1 MFALCYD
8 LGMYAN
14 RLQLAIL
21 SLAVAHV
28 LAAQSAPIP
37 VRGVV
42 QDASRSAIAG
52 AQIKAVAGLEGRE
65 TTIFSDPGGRFELSL
80 APGAYRLFA
89 SAPGFSATEQG
100 LTVAAFQLQVAIT
113 LYIAPLAET
122 LRVFGGRVLS
132 SGADLQRLPG
142 AAEVLTSEV
151 LRESNVMTTEE
162 ALRKVSGVHARG
174 EDAFGLRPNIGIRG
188 LSPTRS
194 TKVLLLEDG
203 LPLSYAP
210 YGDNASYYHPPV
222 DRFETIE
229 VIKGGEQIVFGPMTV
244 GGVVNYVT
252 PTIPAKRGGSL
263 MLIGGNRDYLNGH
276 ARYGANFKNTG
287 WLIDLLRKQGE
298 GSRDNVRHGI
308 TDFNVKTLTSLS
320 TRQTLGLRFNSY
332 AEDSNIT
339 YTGLRENE
347 FISNPRGNVF
357 RNDFFNT
364 NRYAGAITHT
374 LALSDHLVLSTN
386 GYASAFL
393 RDWWRQSSNSTQR
406 PNDSADPACGGM
418 ANLLTT
424 CGNEGRIRSY
434 QTWGVDPKL
443 KSHFKLGKAQNE
455 LDLGFRYHSEIQERY
470 QKNGPLPTSRDGVV
484 VENNDRRAQAA
495 SFFLQNRF
503 IFGNLAIT
511 PGLRFESVN
520 FRRVNQ
526 LNGARGDTRITQW
539 IPGIGAAYTAGGR
552 VTFFSGLHRGFAP
565 PRVEDIINN
574 NTGASIDL
582 DAELSWNYEAGTRV
596 SLPGDL
602 RAEATFFRMDFEN
615 QIVPASVAG
624 GLGATLTNAGS
635 TLHQGA
641 EFSSAWQLARF
652 LPRRHNVTLRTAWTA
667 LPIARYSSDRFSNIP
682 GFTTVRITGNRL
694 PYAPKNLLT
703 SSLSY
708 THAKGINVF
717 LENVYSGRQFGD
729 DLNTVGG
736 TPDGQRGLLPANAIW
751 NASVN
756 VPVKTSTTL
765 FFTMKN
771 VTDRLTIVDRSR
783 GLLPGI
789 PRLVQFGF
797 RFNF

>member
-1 MFALCYD
+1 MCYD
-8 LGMYAN
+8 QVMTASD
-14 RLQLAIL
+14 LQLVIM
-21 SLAVAHV
+21 SLVVAPV
-28 LAAQSAPIP
+28 LAAQPAATT
-37 VRGVV
+37 VHGVV
-42 QDASRSAIAG
+42 QDTSRSAIAG
-52 AQIKAVAGLEGRE
+52 AQIRVVVGQKTGEH
-65 TTIFSDPGGRFELSL
+65 TTFTNPRGRFELSL
-80 APGAYRLFA
+80 APGAYRLLT
-89 SAPGFSATEQG
+89 SAPGFTATEQA
-100 LTVAAFQLQVAIT
+100 LTVAAVQLQVDVT
-113 LYIAPLAET
+113 LSIAPLVET
-122 LRVFGGRVLS
+122 LRVSGGRVLS

-142 AAEVLTSEV
+142 AAEILTSEV

-229 VIKGGEQIVFGPMTV
+229 VMKGGEQIVFGPMTV

-252 PTIPAKRGGSL
+252 PVIPAKREGSL
-263 MLIGGNRDYLNGH
+263 MLIGGNRDYFNGH

-298 GSRDNVRHGI
+298 GSRNNVRHGI
-308 TDFNVKTLTSLS
+308 TDFNVKTLTGISS
-320 TRQTLGLRFNSY
+320 RQTLGLRFNSY
-332 AEDSNIT
+332 AENSNIA
-339 YTGLRENE
+339 YSGLRENE
-347 FISNPRGNVF
+347 FVANPRGNVF

-374 LALSDHLVLSTN
+374 LALSDHLVVSTN

-393 RDWWRQSSNSTQR
+393 RDWWRQSSNSSQR

-418 ANLLTT
+418 VNLLTT
-424 CGNEGRIRSY
+424 CGNEGRLRYY

-443 KSHFKLGKAQNE
+443 KGVFKLGSAQNE
-455 LDLGFRYHSEIQERY
+455 LDAGFRYHSEIQERY
-470 QKNGPLPTSRDGVV
+470 QKNGPLPTSRDGVL

-495 SFFLQNRF
+495 SFFLQNSF
-503 IFGNLAIT
+503 ILGNLAIT
-511 PGLRFESVN
+511 PGVRFESVN
-520 FRRVNQ
+520 FRRVNH
-526 LNGARGDTRITQW
+526 LNGARGDTRLTQW
-539 IPGIGAAYTAGGR
+539 IPGIGAAYSAGSR

-565 PRVEDIINN
+565 PRVEDVINN
-574 NTGASIDL
+574 NSGASIDL
-582 DAELSWNYEAGTRV
+582 DAELSWNYEAGVRAN
-596 SLPGDL
+596 LPGDL
-602 RAEATFFRMDFEN
+602 RAEATLFRMDFEN
-615 QIVPASVAG
+615 QIIPASVAG

-652 LPRRHNVTLRTAWTA
+652 LPRQHKVTLRTAWTL
-667 LPIARYSSDRFSNIP
+667 LPIARYSSDRFSNVP

-694 PYAPKNLLT
+694 PYAPKHMLT

-708 THAKGINVF
+708 THAKGVNVF
-717 LENVYSGRQFGD
+717 VENVYSGRQFGD

-736 TPDGQRGLLPANAIW
+736 TPDGQRGLLPGNGIW

-756 VPVKTSTTL
+756 VPIKASTTL
-765 FFTMKN
+765 FFTVKN
-771 VTDRLTIVDRSR
+771 VTDRLAIVDRSR

-789 PRLVQFGF
+789 PRLVQSGF
-797 RFNF
+797 RFKF

>member
-1 MFALCYD
+1 VN
-8 LGMYAN
+8 AN
-14 RLQLAIL
+14 RLQLPIL
-21 SLAVAHV
+21 SLAVASL
-28 LAAQSAPIP
+28 LAAQSAPVS

-52 AQIKAVAGLEGRE
+52 AQIKASAIGESRE
-65 TTIFSDPGGRFELSL
+65 FMVLSDPQGRFEFSL
-80 APGAYRLFA
+80 TPGKYTLRTTAT
-89 SAPGFSATEQG
+89 GFSSAERG
-100 LTVAAFQLQVAIT
+100 VTVSESNLQVEIS
-113 LYIAPLAET
+113 LSIAPLAET
-122 LRVFGGRVLS
+122 LRISGGRVLS

-142 AAEVLTSEV
+142 AAEVISSEV

-162 ALRKVSGVHARG
+162 ALRKVTGVHARG

-203 LPLSYAP
+203 LPLSFAP

-229 VIKGGEQIVFGPMTV
+229 VLKGGEQIVFGPMTV
-244 GGVVNYVT
+244 GGVINYVT
-252 PTIPAKRGGSL
+252 PAIPDKRGGSIML
-263 MLIGGNRDYLNGH
+263 MGGNRDYLNGH
-276 ARYGANFKNTG
+276 AKYGANFKNTG
-287 WLIDLLRKQGE
+287 WLVDILRKQGE
-298 GSRDNVRHGI
+298 GSRDNVRHGL
-308 TDFNVKTLTSLS
+308 TDFNIKTLTSLS
-320 TRQTLGLRFNSY
+320 SRQTLGLRFNSY
-332 AEDSNIT
+332 AEDSNLA

-347 FISNPRGNVF
+347 FLADPRGNVF

-374 LALSDHLVLSTN
+374 LALSDNLVLSTN

-393 RDWWRQSSNSTQR
+393 RDWWRQSSNSNQR

-418 ANLLTT
+418 VNLLTT
-424 CGNEGRIRSY
+424 CGNEGRLRY
-434 QTWGVDPKL
+434 YHTWGIDPKL
-443 KSHFKLGKAQNE
+443 KATFNLGKARNE
-455 LDLGFRYHSEIQERY
+455 LDLGVRYHSEMQERL
-470 QKNGPLPTSRDGVV
+470 QRNGPRPTSRDGIL
-484 VENNDRRAQAA
+484 VEDNDRHAHAA
-495 SFFLQNRF
+495 SFFVQNRF
-503 IFGNLAIT
+503 LFGNLTIT
-511 PGLRFESVN
+511 PGIRFESVN
-520 FRRVNQ
+520 FRRVNH
-526 LNGARGDTRITQW
+526 LNGARGDTRLQQW
-539 IPGIGAAYTAGGR
+539 IPGLGAAYTVGSR

-582 DAELSWNYEAGTRV
+582 DAELSWNYEAGARV
-596 SLPGDL
+596 SLPGEL
-602 RAEATFFRMDFEN
+602 RAEATFFRMGFEN

-641 EFSSAWQLARF
+641 EFSTSWQLIRF
-652 LPRRHNVTLRTAWTA
+652 LPRQHNVTLRAAYTA
-667 LPIARYSSDRFSNIP
+667 LPIARFSSDRFSNIP

-708 THAKGINVF
+708 THAKGVNVF
-717 LENVYSGRQFGD
+717 FENVYTGRQFGD

-736 TPDGQRGLLPANAIW
+736 TPDGQRGLLPGNAIW
-751 NASVN
+751 NAAVN
-756 VPVKTSTTL
+756 VPVTTRTTL

-771 VTDRLTIVDRSR
+771 LTDRLTIVDRSR

>member
-1 MFALCYD
+1 MN
-8 LGMYAN
+8 AN
-14 RLQLAIL
+14 VLQLPLLA
-21 SLAVAHV
+21 LAVAPII
-28 LAAQSAPIP
+28 AAQSAAFP

-52 AQIKAVAGLEGRE
+52 AQIRAMTGLKGQE
-65 TTIFSDPGGRFELSL
+65 TTILSDPQGRFELSL
-80 APGAYRLFA
+80 AAGSYRLLT
-89 SAPGFSATEQG
+89 SAAGFSATEQA
-100 LTVAAFQLQVAIT
+100 LTVADKPLQVGIT
-113 LYIAPLAET
+113 LTIAPLAET
-122 LRVFGGRVLS
+122 IRVSGGRVLS

-142 AAEVLTSEV
+142 AADILTAEV

-203 LPLSYAP
+203 IPLSYAP

-229 VIKGGEQIVFGPMTV
+229 VMKGGEQIVFGPMTV
-244 GGVVNYVT
+244 GGVINYVT
-252 PTIPAKRGGSL
+252 PAIPAKRGGSL
-263 MLIGGNRDYLNGH
+263 MLMGGNRNYLNGH
-276 ARYGANFKNTG
+276 AKYGANFKNTG

-308 TDFNVKTLTSLS
+308 TDFNVKTLTSVS
-320 TRQTLGLRFNSY
+320 SRQTIGLRFNSY
-332 AEDSNIT
+332 AEDSNIS
-339 YTGLRENE
+339 YSGLRESE
-347 FISNPRGNVF
+347 FLANPRGNVF

-364 NRYAGAITHT
+364 NRYAGAVTHT

-393 RDWWRQSSNSTQR
+393 RDWWRQSSSSSQR

-424 CGNEGRIRSY
+424 CGNEGRLRYY

-443 KSHFKLGKAQNE
+443 KYTFKFGNAQNE
-455 LDLGFRYHSEIQERY
+455 FDLGFRYHSEIQERY

-484 VENNDRRAQAA
+484 AENNDRRAQAA

-503 IFGNLAIT
+503 VFGNLAIT

-520 FRRVNQ
+520 FRRVNH
-526 LNGARGDTRITQW
+526 LNGARGDTRLTQW
-539 IPGIGAAYTAGGR
+539 IPGIGAAYTVGSR
-552 VTFFSGLHRGFAP
+552 LTFFSGLHRGFAP

-574 NTGASIDL
+574 NTGASVDL
-582 DAELSWNYEAGTRV
+582 DAELSWNYEAGARV
-596 SLPGDL
+596 NLPGDL

-641 EFSSAWQLARF
+641 EFSTAWQLARF
-652 LPRRHNVTLRTAWTA
+652 LPRQHNVTLRTAWTA
-667 LPIARYSSDRFSNIP
+667 LPIARYSSDRFSSIP
-682 GFTTVRITGNRL
+682 GFTTARITGNRL
-694 PYAPKNLLT
+694 PYAPKSLLT

-708 THAKGINVF
+708 THAKGVNVF
-717 LENVYSGRQFGD
+717 VENVYTGSQFGD
-729 DLNTVGG
+729 DLNTIGG
-736 TPDGQRGLLPANAIW
+736 TPDGQRGLLPGNAIW

-756 VPVKTSTTL
+756 VPVTTSTTL

-771 VTDRLTIVDRSR
+771 VTDRLTVVDRSR

>member
-1 MFALCYD
+1 LVALCYARFVNAT
-8 LGMYAN
+8 Y
-14 RLQLAIL
+14 LQLMAL
-21 SLAVAHV
+21 SLAAAPY
-28 LAAQSAPIP
+28 LFAQSV
-37 VRGVV
+37 VRGTV
-42 QDASRSAIAG
+42 QDTSRATITG
-52 AQIKAVAGLEGRE
+52 AEIKTISTPEGRE
-65 TTIFSDPGGRFELSL
+65 STILSDPQGRFELL
-80 APGAYRLFA
+80 LTPGNYRLLT
-89 SAPGFSATEQG
+89 SAKGFSATEQSI
-100 LTVAAFQLQVAIT
+100 TVTATPLQVDIT
-113 LYIAPLAET
+113 LPIAPLAET
-122 LRVFGGRVLS
+122 LRVSGGRVLS

-142 AAEVLTSEV
+142 SAEVLTAEV

-162 ALRKVSGVHARG
+162 ALRKVTGVHARG

-229 VIKGGEQIVFGPMTV
+229 VIKGGEQVVFGPMTV

-252 PTIPAKRGGSL
+252 PAIPAKRGGSL
-263 MLIGGNRDYLNGH
+263 MLMGGNRDYLNGH

-287 WLIDLLRKQGE
+287 WLVDLLRKQGE
-298 GSRDNVRHGI
+298 GSRDNVRHGV
-308 TDFNVKTLTSLS
+308 TDFNVKTLTSIS
-320 TRQTLGLRFNSY
+320 SRQTLGLRFNSY
-332 AEDSNIT
+332 AEDSNIA

-347 FISNPRGNVF
+347 FLADPRGNVF

-393 RDWWRQSSNSTQR
+393 RDWWRQSSNSNQR

-418 ANLLTT
+418 TNLLTT
-424 CGNEGRIRSY
+424 CGNEGRLRY
-434 QTWGVDPKL
+434 YHTWGVDPKL
-443 KSHFKLGKAQNE
+443 KATFKLGRAQNE

-470 QKNGPLPTSRDGVV
+470 QKNGPLPTSRDGVI

-503 IFGNLAIT
+503 VFGNLAIT

-520 FRRVNQ
+520 FRRVNH
-526 LNGARGDTRITQW
+526 LNGARGKTRLNQW
-539 IPGIGAAYTAGGR
+539 IPGIGAAYTVGSR

-582 DAELSWNYEAGTRV
+582 DAELSWNYEAGARV
-596 SLPGDL
+596 NLPGDL

-641 EFSSAWQLARF
+641 EFSTAWQLARF
-652 LPRRHNVTLRTAWTA
+652 LPRQHNVTLRTAWTA
-667 LPIARYSSDRFSNIP
+667 LPIARYSSDRFSSIP
-682 GFTTVRITGNRL
+682 GFTTVPITGNRL

-703 SSLSY
+703 SSLAY
-708 THAKGINVF
+708 THSKGINVF
-717 LENVYSGRQFGD
+717 VENVYTGRQFGD

-736 TPDGQRGLLPANAIW
+736 TPDGQRGLLPGNAIW

-756 VPVKTSTTL
+756 VPVSTSTTL

-771 VTDRLTIVDRSR
+771 LTDRLTIVDRSR

>member
-1 MFALCYD
+1 LCYD
-8 LGMYAN
+8 HFVNAN
-14 RLQLAIL
+14 RLQLPIL
-21 SLAVAHV
+21 SWAVASL
-28 LAAQSAPIP
+28 LAAQSAPVP

-42 QDASRSAIAG
+42 KDTSQSAIAG
-52 AQIKAVAGLEGRE
+52 AQVKSIAGRDGRE
-65 TTIFSDPGGRFELSL
+65 VTALSDAQGNFELSL
-80 APGAYRLFA
+80 APGAYRILT
-89 SAPGFSATEQG
+89 SANGFSAGEQSI
-100 LTVAAFQLQVAIT
+100 TVAANPLQVDIT
-113 LYIAPLAET
+113 LAIAPLAET
-122 LRVFGGRVLS
+122 LRVSGGRVLS

-142 AAEVLTSEV
+142 SAETLTAEV

-162 ALRKVSGVHARG
+162 ALRKVTGVHARG

-229 VIKGGEQIVFGPMTV
+229 VIKGGEQILFGPMTV

-252 PTIPAKRGGSL
+252 PPIPAKRGGSVML
-263 MLIGGNRDYLNGH
+263 MGGNRDYLNGH

-287 WLIDLLRKQGE
+287 WMVDLLRKQGE
-298 GSRDNVRHGI
+298 GLRDNVRHGV

-320 TRQTLGLRFNSY
+320 SRQTIGLRFNSY

-339 YTGLRENE
+339 YSGLTERE
-347 FISNPRGNVF
+347 FLADPRGNPF
-357 RNDFFNT
+357 RNDFFNVK
-364 NRYAGAITHT
+364 RYAGAITHT
-374 LALSDHLVLSTN
+374 LALSDNLVLTTN

-393 RDWWRQSSNSTQR
+393 RDWWRQSSNSVQR
-406 PNDSADPACGGM
+406 PNDAADPACGGM

-424 CGNEGRIRSY
+424 CGNEGRLRY
-434 QTWGVDPKL
+434 YHTWGVDPKL
-443 KSHFKLGKAQNE
+443 KATFKLGSAQNE

-470 QKNGPLPTSRDGVV
+470 QKNGPLPTSRDGVT

-503 IFGNLAIT
+503 VFGNLAIT
-511 PGLRFESVN
+511 PGIRFESVN
-520 FRRVNQ
+520 FRRVNY
-526 LNGARGDTRITQW
+526 LNNARGETRLNQW
-539 IPGIGAAYTAGGR
+539 IPGIGAAYTVGNR

-574 NTGASIDL
+574 NTGASVDL
-582 DAELSWNYEAGTRV
+582 DAELSWNYEAGARV
-596 SLPGDL
+596 NLIGDL
-602 RAEATFFRMDFEN
+602 RAEATFFRMAFEN

-641 EFSSAWQLARF
+641 EFSTAWQLNRF
-652 LPRRHNVTLRTAWTA
+652 LPRQHNVTLRTAWTA
-667 LPIARYSSDRFSNIP
+667 LPIARYTSDRFSTVP

-708 THAKGINVF
+708 THAKGVNIF
-717 LENVYSGRQFGD
+717 FENVYTGRQFGD

-736 TPDGQRGLLPANAIW
+736 TPDGQRGLLPGNAIW

-756 VPVKTSTTL
+756 VPVNTRTTL

-771 VTDRLTIVDRSR
+771 LTDRLTIVDRSR

>member
-1 MFALCYD
+1 MSAS
-8 LGMYAN
+8 

-21 SLAVAHV
+21 SLAFAPV
-28 LAAQSAPIP
+28 LVAQSAAVL

-42 QDASRSAIAG
+42 QDSSSSAIAG
-52 AQIKAVAGLEGRE
+52 AQIKAITGQEGRE
-65 TTIFSDPGGRFELSL
+65 TTTLSDLRGRFELSL
-80 APGAYRLFA
+80 IPGSYRLFT
-89 SAPGFSATEQG
+89 SAPGFAVTERTV
-100 LTVAAFQLQVAIT
+100 TVAVEELQLDIT
-113 LYIAPLAET
+113 LSIAPLAET

-142 AAEVLTSEV
+142 SAEVLTQEV

-222 DRFETIE
+222 DRFEAIE
-229 VIKGGEQIVFGPMTV
+229 VIKSGEQIVYGPMTV

-252 PTIPAKRGGSL
+252 PAIPAKRGGSL
-263 MLIGGNRDYLNGH
+263 MLMGGNRDYLNGH
-276 ARYGANFKNTG
+276 VRYGANLKNTG
-287 WLIDLLRKQGE
+287 WLMDLLRKQGE
-298 GSRDNVRHGI
+298 GSRDNVRHGV
-308 TDFNVKTLTSLS
+308 TDFNIKTLTSLS
-320 TRQTLGLRFNSY
+320 SRQTLGLRFNSY
-332 AEDSNIT
+332 GEDSNMT
-339 YTGLRENE
+339 YSGLRESE
-347 FISNPRGNVF
+347 FVANPRGNVF

-374 LALSDHLVLSTN
+374 LALSEHLVLSTN
-386 GYASAFL
+386 GYANTFL
-393 RDWWRQSSNSTQR
+393 RDWWRQSSNSNQR

-418 ANLLTT
+418 TNLYTT
-424 CGNEGRIRSY
+424 CGNEGRLRSY
-434 QTWGVDPKL
+434 QTWGIEPKL
-443 KSHFKLGKAQNE
+443 KAVFKLGRAQNE
-455 LDLGFRYHSEIQERY
+455 LDLGFRYHSEIQERL
-470 QKNGPLPTSRDGVV
+470 QKNGPLPTSRDGVL

-503 IFGNLAIT
+503 VFGNLAIT
-511 PGLRFESVN
+511 PGIRFESVD
-520 FRRVNQ
+520 FRRTNW
-526 LNGARGDTRITQW
+526 LNGARGDTHITQW
-539 IPGIGAAYTAGGR
+539 IPGIGAAYTVGGR

-574 NTGASIDL
+574 NSGASVDL
-582 DAELSWNYEAGTRV
+582 DAELSWNYEAGARV
-596 SLPGDL
+596 NLPGDL

-641 EFSSAWQLARF
+641 EFSTAWQLARF
-652 LPRRHNVTLRTAWTA
+652 LPRRHNLTLRTAWTA
-667 LPIARYSSDRFSNIP
+667 LPIARYSSDRFSTIP

-694 PYAPKNLLT
+694 PYAPNNLLT

-708 THAKGINVF
+708 AHAKGVNLF

-736 TPDGQRGLLPANAIW
+736 TPDGQRGLIPGNSIW

-756 VPVKTSTTL
+756 VPVRTNTTL
-765 FFTMKN
+765 YFTMKN